1 MAGVGSLPERS
12 EVRGRNFSPWV
23 DRSSLILFAAGA
35 VIAAPEIASFLE
47 QWLGGTAMI
56 ATVCGL
62 VILVPILA
70 TSLGKL
76 VVRMQL

>member
-12 EVRGRNFSPWV
+12 EVGGRSFSPWI

-47 QWLGGTAMI
+47 QWLAGMAMPV
-56 ATVCGL
+56 TMCGL

-76 VVRMQL
+76 VVRLQL

>member
-12 EVRGRNFSPWV
+12 EVRVRSFSPWI
-23 DRSSLILFAAGA
+23 DRSSLILFATGA

-47 QWLGGTAMI
+47 QWLGGTAII
-56 ATVCGL
+56 ATTCGL

-76 VVRMQL
+76 VVRIQL

>member
-12 EVRGRNFSPWV
+12 EVSVRSFSPWI
-23 DRSSLILFAAGA
+23 DRGSLILFAAGA
-35 VIAAPEIASFLE
+35 VIAAPEIAYFLE

-56 ATVCGL
+56 TTACSL